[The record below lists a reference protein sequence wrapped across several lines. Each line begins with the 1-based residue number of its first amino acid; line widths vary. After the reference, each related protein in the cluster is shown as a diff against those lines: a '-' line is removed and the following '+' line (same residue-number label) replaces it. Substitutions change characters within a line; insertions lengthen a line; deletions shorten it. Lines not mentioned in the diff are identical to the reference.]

1 MQILLVQMLTNKEQK
16 NSRTRNILFNMNI
29 SKFNMNISK
38 YIINLID
45 KKNYNLKL
53 SDKMKYYEEIVY

>member
-29 SKFNMNISK
+29 SKIT
-38 YIINLID
+38 NLID